1 MKFGVG
7 QSVPR
12 SEDPRF
18 LKGRG
23 RYVSDIAPYGQAH
36 GFVLRSPHAHAK
48 IKSIDVSKAK
58 AAPGVLLA
66 LTGKDADADKI
77 GILPAAPAVAFGGPL
92 KAFAALHQVLARE
105 RVRHVG
111 DPVAFVVAE
120 TLHQAR
126 DAAELI
132 VVEYDLLPSVI
143 ETEIGRAHV

>member
-66 LTGKDADADKI
+66 LI
-77 GILPAAPAVAFGGPL
+77 
-92 KAFAALHQVLARE
+92 
-105 RVRHVG
+105 
-111 DPVAFVVAE
+111 
-120 TLHQAR
+120 
-126 DAAELI
+126 
-132 VVEYDLLPSVI
+132 
-143 ETEIGRAHV
+143 EIGRAHV

>member
-66 LTGKDADADKI
+66 LTLPLKRSGADTKDAPAPLHRLEHALHPWSAWLV
-77 GILPAAPAVAFGGPL
+77 LPAFG
-92 KAFAALHQVLARE
+92 FANAGVSLAGVLT
-105 RVRHVG
+105 
-111 DPVAFVVAE
+111 DP
-120 TLHQAR
+120 
-126 DAAELI
+126 
-132 VVEYDLLPSVI
+132 
-143 ETEIGRAHV
+143 

>member
-36 GFVLRSPHAHAK
+36 GFVLRSPHAHAR
-48 IKSIDVSKAK
+48 IRSIDASKAK
-58 AAPGVLLA
+58 AAPGVLLV

-92 KAFAALHQVLARE
+92 K
-105 RVRHVG
+105 
-111 DPVAFVVAE
+111 
-120 TLHQAR
+120 
-126 DAAELI
+126 
-132 VVEYDLLPSVI
+132 
-143 ETEIGRAHV
+143 IGRAHV